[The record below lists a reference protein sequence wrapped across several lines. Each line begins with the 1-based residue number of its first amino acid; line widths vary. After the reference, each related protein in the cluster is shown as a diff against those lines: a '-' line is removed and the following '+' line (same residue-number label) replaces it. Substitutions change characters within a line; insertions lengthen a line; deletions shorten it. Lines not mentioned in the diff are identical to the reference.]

1 MVAYFCDSTVA
12 FEILW
17 VSTTICSVGV
27 IVSTRN
33 RADVAVT
40 LFTDVWILTAI
51 EKKYRVS
58 SNNLLRSLTYKSP
71 EVDPTLNN
79 VVPPIKL
86 YLTESLCPIANPKSA
101 TFTFTITSPFFAVVG
116 HSRE

>member
-40 LFTDVWILTAI
+40 LFPDVWILTAI
-51 EKKYRVS
+51 EKK
-58 SNNLLRSLTYKSP
+58 
-71 EVDPTLNN
+71 
-79 VVPPIKL
+79 
-86 YLTESLCPIANPKSA
+86 
-101 TFTFTITSPFFAVVG
+101 
-116 HSRE
+116 